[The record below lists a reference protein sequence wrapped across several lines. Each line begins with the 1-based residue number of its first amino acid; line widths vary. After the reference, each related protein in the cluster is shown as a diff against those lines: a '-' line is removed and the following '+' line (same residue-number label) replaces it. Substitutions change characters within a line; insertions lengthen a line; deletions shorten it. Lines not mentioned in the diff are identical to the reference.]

1 MEVQFLDF
9 DEVVIMRD
17 GQVIGSNVEPSDS
30 EQEET

>member
-17 GQVIGSNVEPSDS
+17 GQVISSTYAPEDI
-30 EQEET
+30 EQEEA